1 MKFNSIEE
9 KVIYEKL
16 VNGNESR
23 DMINPVNSHRT
34 LYADLDRMQQFSH
47 VSTYYTITSHR
58 PIIGPFIVFGKR
70 VVRKLLKWHVERVCQ
85 LQSNFNASVVGAF
98 QKVEGILPIV
108 NQQKQMIDD
117 MKKVQAAQ
125 TGQIKAQA
133 EQIRTLNN
141 WIEEKEKSLINP
153 LYGGESHSQSGEDV
167 ISAYIAKGLG
177 IPLKD
182 CTYLDL
188 GANHAK
194 LLSNT
199 YFFYQQ
205 GARGVLVEANPDLI
219 SELKKERP
227 GDVVLNRCVS
237 LGEKQENL
245 HFYILN
251 GDGLSTTDKESAL
264 EAIRINPDLAIT
276 KEVDVE
282 GITMQDIIRLY
293 FPKAPVIMNIDIEGQ
308 EMGILESIPFDTW
321 RPAIIIMEMID
332 YSNKMVVGQKDKEK
346 MDFMKAHGYVEYA
359 NTGINSLFID
369 DRLVKERLS

>member
-16 VNGNESR
+16 THGNGSNGLSFAR
-23 DMINPVNSHRT
+23 DSQEPFSQE
-34 LYADLDRMQQFSH
+34 LDRMRQYSH

-70 VVRKLLKWHVERVCQ
+70 VVRKLLKWYVERVCQ
-85 LQSNFNASVVGAF
+85 MQSDFNAAAVDEIQNLKISLETAS
-98 QKVEGILPIV
+98 
-108 NQQKQMIDD
+108 QQQM
-117 MKKVQAAQ
+117 
-125 TGQIKAQA
+125 TQA
-133 EQIRTLNN
+133 EQIKTLSS
-141 WIEEKEKSLINP
+141 WIQEKEKTLINP

-167 ISAYIAKGLG
+167 ISSYIAKGLG
-177 IPLKD
+177 ISLKD

-219 SELKKERP
+219 PELKKERP

-237 LGEKQENL
+237 LEGKQENL

-251 GDGLSTTDKESAL
+251 GDGLSTTDKESAM
-264 EAIRINPDLAIT
+264 EAIRINPKLAIT

-282 GITMQDIIRLY
+282 SITMQDIIRLY

-308 EMGILESIPFDTW
+308 EMGILNSIPFDTW

-332 YSNKMVVGQKDKEK
+332 YSNKMVVGQKNKEK
-346 MDFMKAHGYVEYA
+346 MNFMKAHGYVEYA

>member
-1 MKFNSIEE
+1 MKFDSIEE

-16 VNGNESR
+16 VHGNGNIGVPFAGSSKETFTQ
-23 DMINPVNSHRT
+23 N
-34 LYADLDRMQQFSH
+34 LDRMRQFSH

-70 VVRKLLKWHVERVCQ
+70 LVRKLLKWYVERVCQ
-85 LQSNFNASVVGAF
+85 MQSEFNAAAVDEIKNLETSLAAVR
-98 QKVEGILPIV
+98 
-108 NQQKQMIDD
+108 QQ
-117 MKKVQAAQ
+117 
-125 TGQIKAQA
+125 QIAQA
-133 EQIRTLNN
+133 EQLKALSS
-141 WIEEKEKSLINP
+141 WVQEKEKTLINP
-153 LYGGESHSQSGEDV
+153 LNGGESHSQSGEDV
-167 ISAYIAKGLG
+167 IASYMAKGLG
-177 IPLKD
+177 IPLKE

-194 LLSNT
+194 ILSNT

-219 SELKKERP
+219 PELKKERP

-237 LGEKQENL
+237 LEGKQENL

-251 GDGLSTTDKESAL
+251 GDGLSTTDKESAM
-264 EAIRINPDLAIT
+264 EAIRINPKLAIT
-276 KEVDVE
+276 KEVDV
-282 GITMQDIIRLY
+282 GSITMQEIIRLY

-308 EMGILESIPFDTW
+308 EMGILNSIPFDSW